1 MADVYREPTPDQLQ
15 DLHDAVVDALTAL
28 ADGISIPHGG
38 RLDVDP
44 DPASGMTHPMNTAEW
59 QLAMLRALREV
70 DPLAQVL
77 GERWARTAGIMGAT
91 YTQLGDA
98 AGITRQAATKRWPG
112 AVPPKDASP
121 VDIETAGGTARVFY
135 DQASGTWAWI
145 GQAANGTSAESE
157 DDARHST
164 SEAAAAE
171 AGAFLAS
178 NTTTTDEKE

>member
-1 MADVYREPTPDQLQ
+1 MVDVYRDPTPDQLQ
-15 DLHDAVVDALTAL
+15 DLHDAVVDAVTTL
-28 ADGISIPHGG
+28 ADGISIPYGG
-38 RLDVDP
+38 LSKGDP
-44 DPASGMTHPMNTAEW
+44 RWGKCLNTPEW

-70 DPLAQVL
+70 EPLAQEL

-121 VDIETAGGTARVFY
+121 VEIKTAGGTGRVFY
-135 DQASGTWAWI
+135 DQQSGTWAWI
-145 GQAANGTSAESE
+145 AQGANGTSAESE
-157 DDARHST
+157 NDAGHLT

-171 AGAFLAS
+171 AGAFLAAS
-178 NTTTTDEKE
+178 TN

>member
-1 MADVYREPTPDQLQ
+1 MNVYREPTPDQLQ
-15 DLHDAVVDALTAL
+15 DLHDAVVDAVTAL

-38 RLDVDP
+38 LLDVAP
-44 DPASGMTHPMNTAEW
+44 NLAPGMTHPMSTVEW

-70 DPLAQVL
+70 DPLSQVL
-77 GERWARTAGIMGAT
+77 GERWARTAGVMGAT

-135 DQASGTWAWI
+135 DQQSGTWAWI

-157 DDARHST
+157 DDAGHGT
-164 SEAAAAE
+164 SEAAAA
-171 AGAFLAS
+171 AVGAFLAS
-178 NTTTTDEKE
+178 NTITDEKE